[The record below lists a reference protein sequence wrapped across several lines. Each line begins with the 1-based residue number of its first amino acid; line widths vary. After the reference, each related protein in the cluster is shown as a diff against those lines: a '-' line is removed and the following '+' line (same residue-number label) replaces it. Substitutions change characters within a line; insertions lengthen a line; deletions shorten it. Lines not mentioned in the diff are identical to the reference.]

1 MGPEDLSF
9 NEMAAIMSDVL
20 GRLVRF
26 QRIPD
31 GAFKARLVGFGMSEA
46 MAQATLD
53 MWTAYNKGLDVEEP
67 RTAASTTPT
76 SFRQWCEDTLK
87 PAIETAD
94 ARASQ

>member
-9 NEMAAIMSDVL
+9 NEMAAIMTDVL
-20 GRLVRF
+20 GRPVRF
-26 QRIPD
+26 QQIAGD
-31 GAFKARLVGFGMSEA
+31 AFKTRLLSFGMSEA

-53 MWTAYNKGLDVEEP
+53 MWTAYGEGLDLGEP

-76 SFRQWCEDTLK
+76 TFRQWCDDTLK
-87 PAIETAD
+87 PAIEMAE

>member
-1 MGPEDLSF
+1 
-9 NEMAAIMSDVL
+9 
-20 GRLVRF
+20 
-26 QRIPD
+26 
-31 GAFKARLVGFGMSEA
+31 MSEA

-53 MWTAYNKGLDVEEP
+53 MWTAYDDGLDLAEP

-76 SFRQWCEDTLK
+76 SFRQWCDDTLK